1 MRRSYSK
8 IYCINLIFVII
19 CTNLLFIYDTVSNG
33 LVSKQNIVSE
43 EKSQNNYEAKGR
55 ILSSHG
61 VVQGIWNSRNDLL
74 RFRRR
79 STYTHLDRLHDCF
92 FRGFLDTLIWLTEE
106 TYKNENSNENSDD
119 VTSNHDDV
127 TANHDDVTA
136 NHDDVTVNHDDV
148 TANHDDVTVNH
159 DDVTANHDDVIA
171 NHDDVTVNHDVVTP
185 NHDGVTPNHD
195 GVTPNH
201 DGVTP
206 NHDVVTTMSE
216 QFNTNVEMIEKIIRK
231 QMYLEGI
238 TLSNRT
244 VSNEVRRTK
253 ERHDEI
259 LAQGTTAEVMER
271 MMKLYEIENTLSKDI
286 MKKVS
291 NPQKRNNI
299 PKILNVEYVKTKLNQ
314 KLLGIQN
321 TYDES
326 YTNALASRIVERV
339 SDICRDEDIL

>member
-1 MRRSYSK
+1 MRRSYSN

-33 LVSKQNIVSE
+33 LVSKKNIVSE
-43 EKSQNNYEAKGR
+43 KKSQNNYEAKGR

-61 VVQGIWNSRNDLL
+61 GVQGIWNSRNDLL

-92 FRGFLDTLIWLTEE
+92 FRGFLDSLIWLTEE
-106 TYKNENSNENSDD
+106 TYKNENSNENSDGVTSD
-119 VTSNHDDV
+119 NDSVTSDHDSVTSDHDGVTSDHDGVTSNHDGV
-127 TANHDDVTA
+127 TSNHDGITS
-136 NHDDVTVNHDDV
+136 
-148 TANHDDVTVNH
+148 
-159 DDVTANHDDVIA
+159 
-171 NHDDVTVNHDVVTP
+171 
-185 NHDGVTPNHD
+185 NHDGVTSNHD
-195 GVTPNH
+195 GVTTISQQ
-201 DGVTP
+201 V
-206 NHDVVTTMSE
+206 
-216 QFNTNVEMIEKIIRK
+216 NTNAEMIEKIIRK

-259 LAQGTTAEVMER
+259 LAQGTTAEVMEN
-271 MMKLYEIENTLSKDI
+271 MMKLYEIENNLSKDI
-286 MKKVS
+286 MKKVT

-299 PKILNVEYVKTKLNQ
+299 PDILNVEYVKTKLNQ
-314 KLLGIQN
+314 KLMGIQN

-339 SDICRDEDIL
+339 TDICRDEDIL

>member
-19 CTNLLFIYDTVSNG
+19 CANLLFIYDTVSNG

-55 ILSSHG
+55 ILSSNG
-61 VVQGIWNSRNDLL
+61 GVQGIWNSRNDLL

-127 TANHDDVTA
+127 TSNHDDVTANHDDVTA
-136 NHDDVTVNHDDV
+136 NHDDVTSNHDDV
-148 TANHDDVTVNH
+148 TANHDGVTVNH
-159 DDVTANHDDVIA
+159 DGITS
-171 NHDDVTVNHDVVTP
+171 
-185 NHDGVTPNHD
+185 NHDGVTSNH
-195 GVTPNH
+195 N
-201 DGVTP
+201 
-206 NHDVVTTMSE
+206 VVTTIGE

-291 NPQKRNNI
+291 NPEKRNNI
-299 PKILNVEYVKTKLNQ
+299 SNVLNVEYVKTKLNQ

>member
-1 MRRSYSK
+1 MRRSY
-8 IYCINLIFVII
+8 
-19 CTNLLFIYDTVSNG
+19 T
-33 LVSKQNIVSE
+33 
-43 EKSQNNYEAKGR
+43 
-55 ILSSHG
+55 
-61 VVQGIWNSRNDLL
+61 
-74 RFRRR
+74 
-79 STYTHLDRLHDCF
+79 
-92 FRGFLDTLIWLTEE
+92 
-106 TYKNENSNENSDD
+106 
-119 VTSNHDDV
+119 
-127 TANHDDVTA
+127 
-136 NHDDVTVNHDDV
+136 
-148 TANHDDVTVNH
+148 NH

-171 NHDDVTVNHDVVTP
+171 NHDDVTVNHDV
-185 NHDGVTPNHD
+185 VTPNHD

-299 PKILNVEYVKTKLNQ
+299 PSILNVEYVKTKLNQ